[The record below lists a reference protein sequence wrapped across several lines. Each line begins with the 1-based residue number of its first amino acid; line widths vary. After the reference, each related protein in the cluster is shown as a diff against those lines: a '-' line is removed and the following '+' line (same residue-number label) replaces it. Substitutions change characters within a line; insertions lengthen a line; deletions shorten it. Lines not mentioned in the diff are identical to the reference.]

1 MNFKDFKQKYLNKK
15 VIIVSAAAVVVI
27 LWGINR
33 YQENKII
40 YQTQKLSKCTI
51 TDIVEASGTI
61 NPVNTVS
68 VGSTVSGLM
77 KEIYVDYNSEVK
89 KGQPLAQIDPA
100 NFQASVDQNK
110 AQINNA
116 EANLAKLNA
125 EMVMAQK
132 TYTRYKNLYAKNFI
146 ARSELDQAESD
157 YLAKKASIG
166 AQKASIAQAKAN
178 YNTAMTNLGY
188 TKIIAP
194 VNGTI
199 ISRDI
204 DVGQPVA
211 ASFQAPELFTI
222 AQDLTK
228 MQIEVNVSEA
238 DIGKVKEGQDVE
250 YTLDGYPDSTFYG
263 KVTQVRLDSTV
274 TSNVVT
280 YTVIVSVSN
289 EDLKLKPGM
298 TANVSIITKRS
309 KDVMCAPTIALK
321 YTPEIGGQKYK
332 NQGIWILEKNKPVR
346 IDIKEGAS
354 DDTNVEIISQR
365 LKLGDEVIIGSTGG
379 KNNKNTSAG
388 SSSSAKRRGGPPGM
402 FR

>member
-1 MNFKDFKQKYLNKK
+1 MDIKNTAKLLLKK
-15 VIIVSAAAVVVI
+15 RIIIPIIVAAALGAYGYSYVQSHKVT
-27 LWGINR
+27 
-33 YQENKII
+33 YMTKE
-40 YQTQKLSKCTI
+40 LSRCTI
-51 TDIVEASGTI
+51 TDVVEASGTI

-89 KGQPLAQIDPA
+89 KGQLLAQIDPA
-100 NFQASVDQNK
+100 TFQAQVDQNR

-125 EMVMAQK
+125 EMVYAEK
-132 TYTRYKNLYAKNFI
+132 TYIRYKNLYKKNFV

-166 AQKASIAQAKAN
+166 AQRASIAQSRAS
-178 YNTAMTNLGY
+178 YNTAMTHLGY
-188 TKIIAP
+188 TKIVAP
-194 VNGTI
+194 VDGTI

-238 DIGKVKEGQDVE
+238 DIGSVKEGQEVE

-263 KVTQVRLDSTV
+263 KVTQVRLDSTT

-289 EDLKLKPGM
+289 DDLKLKPGM

-309 KDVMCAPTIALK
+309 ENVMCAPSIALK
-321 YTPEIGGQKYK
+321 YSPETNGQKYQ
-332 NQGIWILEKNKPVR
+332 NQGIWVLENGKPKR

-354 DDTNVEIISQR
+354 DDSNVEIISKI
-365 LKLGDEVIIGSTGG
+365 LKIGDKVIIGSTGG
-379 KNNKNTSAG
+379 GKKPTASQQGN
-388 SSSSAKRRGGPPGM
+388 KRRGGPPGM
-402 FR
+402 F

>member
-1 MNFKDFKQKYLNKK
+1 MDIQTIKQKYLKKRIIIPISIALVLGAGFCANLNANK
-15 VIIVSAAAVVVI
+15 VT
-27 LWGINR
+27 
-33 YQENKII
+33 
-40 YQTQKLSKCTI
+40 YQTEKLTKCTI
-51 TDIVEASGTI
+51 TDVVEASGTI
-61 NPVNTVS
+61 NPVNIVS

-77 KEIYVDYNSEVK
+77 KEIYVDFNSEVK
-89 KGQPLAQIDPA
+89 KGQLLAQIDPA
-100 NFQASVDQNK
+100 NFQAAVDQNT

-116 EANLAKLNA
+116 QANLAKLNA
-125 EMVMAQK
+125 QLVMAEK
-132 TYTRYKNLYAKNFI
+132 TYNRYKNLYAKNFI

-157 YLAKKASIG
+157 YLAQKAAIG
-166 AQKASIAQAKAN
+166 AQRASIAQARAS

-194 VNGTI
+194 VDGTI

-211 ASFQAPELFTI
+211 ASFQAPELFKI

-238 DIGKVKEGQDVE
+238 DIGQVKEGQDVE

-263 KVTQVRLDSTV
+263 KVTQVRLDSTT

-309 KDVMCAPTIALK
+309 ENVLCAPSIALK
-321 YTPEIGGQKYK
+321 FSPETNGQKYK
-332 NQGIWILEKNKPVR
+332 NQGIWILAKGKPSR
-346 IDIKEGAS
+346 IDIKQGSS
-354 DDTNVEIISQR
+354 DDSNVEIISDS
-365 LKLGDEVIIGSTGG
+365 LKVGEDVIIGSSGRR
-379 KNNKNTSAG
+379 KQNNKPSNN
-388 SSSSAKRRGGPPGM
+388 RRGGPPGM

>member
-1 MNFKDFKQKYLNKK
+1 MNLDEIKQKYCKKRYIAILVAVLAIGGVAYQQYNTKK
-15 VIIVSAAAVVVI
+15 VI
-27 LWGINR
+27 
-33 YQENKII
+33 YKTEKI
-40 YQTQKLSKCTI
+40 SKCTI
-51 TDIVEASGTI
+51 TDVVEASGTI
-61 NPVNTVS
+61 NPVNIVS

-89 KGQPLAQIDPA
+89 KGQLLAQIDPA
-100 NFQASVDQNK
+100 NFQASVDQNR

-125 EMVMAQK
+125 QLALAEK
-132 TYTRYKNLYAKNFI
+132 TYRRYKNLYAKNFV
-146 ARSELDQAESD
+146 AKSELDQAESD
-157 YLAKKASIG
+157 YLAQKASIG
-166 AQKASIAQAKAN
+166 AQRASIAQARAT

-194 VNGTI
+194 VDGTI

-238 DIGKVKEGQDVE
+238 DIGQVKEGQEVE

-263 KVTQVRLDSTV
+263 KVSQVRLDSTT

-280 YTVIVSVSN
+280 YTVIVSVDN

-309 KDVMCAPTIALK
+309 KDVMCIPTTALK
-321 YTPEIGGQKYK
+321 FTPDKTGQKYQH
-332 NQGIWILEKNKPVR
+332 QGIWILADGKPQRV
-346 IDIKEGAS
+346 DIKEGAS
-354 DDTNVEIISQR
+354 DDSQTEIISN
-365 LKLGDEVIIGSTGG
+365 KVKIGDNVIVDAIGG
-379 KNNKNTSAG
+379 KNSANMQTGNKQ
-388 SSSSAKRRGGPPGM
+388 KRHGGPPGM

>member
-1 MNFKDFKQKYLNKK
+1 MQFNNLVKK
-15 VIIVSAAAVVVI
+15 FASKRVIIPLAVI
-27 LWGINR
+27 LVLGVGYGINLN
-33 YQENKII
+33 ENKIQ
-40 YQTQKLSKCTI
+40 YQTQKLERCTI
-51 TDIVEASGTI
+51 TQVVEASGTI

-77 KEIYVDYNSEVK
+77 KAIYVDFNSEVK
-89 KGQPLAQIDPA
+89 KGQLLAQIDPA
-100 NFQASVDQNK
+100 NFQASVDQNR

-132 TYTRYKNLYAKNFI
+132 TYTRYRNLYAKNFV
-146 ARSELDQAESD
+146 AKSELDQAESD
-157 YLAKKASIG
+157 YLAKRASIG
-166 AQKASIAQAKAN
+166 AQRASISQARAT

-188 TKIIAP
+188 TRIVAP

-222 AQDLTK
+222 AQDLKK

-238 DIGKVKEGQDVE
+238 DIGKVKEGQAVE

-263 KVTQVRLDSTV
+263 KVTQVRLDSTT

-289 EDLKLKPGM
+289 DDLKLKPGM
-298 TANVSIITKRS
+298 TANVSIITNRRKN
-309 KDVMCAPTIALK
+309 VMCAPSVALK
-321 YTPEIGGQKYK
+321 YTPETNGRKYK
-332 NQGIWILEKNKPVR
+332 QQGIWILENAKPRR

-354 DDTNVEIISQR
+354 DDSNVEIISKR
-365 LKLGDEVIIGSTGG
+365 LRVGDNIIVGSTGG
-379 KNNKNTSAG
+379 KAGKADSKTTSDKG
-388 SSSSAKRRGGPPGM
+388 HGGPPGM
-402 FR
+402 F

>member
-1 MNFKDFKQKYLNKK
+1 MDLEKLKQKYLKK
-15 VIIVSAAAVVVI
+15 RIIIPIVAAVLLCSIGVI
-27 LWGINR
+27 HINTH
-33 YQENKII
+33 KVT
-40 YQTQKLSKCTI
+40 YQTQKLEKCTI
-51 TDIVEASGTI
+51 TDVVEASGTI

-89 KGQPLAQIDPA
+89 KGQLLAQIDPA
-100 NFQASVDQNK
+100 NFQAAVDQNR

-116 EANLAKLNA
+116 EATLAKLNA
-125 EMVMAQK
+125 QMVYAQK
-132 TYTRYKNLYAKNFI
+132 TYQRYKNLYAKNFI

-157 YLAKKASIG
+157 YLAQLAAVG
-166 AQKASIAQAKAN
+166 AQKASIAQARAN

-194 VNGTI
+194 VDGTI
-199 ISRDI
+199 ISREIDI
-204 DVGQPVA
+204 GQPVA

-238 DIGKVKEGQDVE
+238 DIGEVKEGQDVE

-263 KVTQVRLDSTV
+263 KVTQVRLDSTT

-280 YTVIVSVSN
+280 YTVIVSVN
-289 EDLKLKPGM
+289 NDDLKLKPGM

-309 KDVMCAPTIALK
+309 ENVMCAPSIALK
-321 YTPEIGGQKYK
+321 YSPETNSQRYK
-332 NQGIWILEKNKPVR
+332 NQGIWILENNKPVR
-346 IDIKEGAS
+346 MDIKQGAS
-354 DDTNVEIISQR
+354 DDSNIEIISGE
-365 LKLGDEVIIGSTGG
+365 LKIGDEVIIGSSGG
-379 KNNKNTSAG
+379 KKQKMQSQNGQK
-388 SSSSAKRRGGPPGM
+388 RGGPPGM

>member
-1 MNFKDFKQKYLNKK
+1 MDIKNTAKLLLKK
-15 VIIVSAAAVVVI
+15 RIIIPIIVAAALGAYGYSYVQSHKVT
-27 LWGINR
+27 
-33 YQENKII
+33 YMTKE
-40 YQTQKLSKCTI
+40 LSRCTI
-51 TDIVEASGTI
+51 TDVVEASGTI

-89 KGQPLAQIDPA
+89 KGQLLAQIDPA
-100 NFQASVDQNK
+100 TFQAQVDQNR

-125 EMVMAQK
+125 EMVYAEK
-132 TYTRYKNLYAKNFI
+132 TYIRYKNLYKKNFV

-166 AQKASIAQAKAN
+166 AQRASIAQSRAS

-188 TKIIAP
+188 TKIVAP
-194 VNGTI
+194 VDGTI

-238 DIGKVKEGQDVE
+238 DIGSVKEGQEVE

-263 KVTQVRLDSTV
+263 KVTQVRLDSTT

-289 EDLKLKPGM
+289 DDLKLKPGM

-309 KDVMCAPTIALK
+309 ENVMCAPSIALK
-321 YTPEIGGQKYK
+321 YSPETNGQKYQ
-332 NQGIWILEKNKPVR
+332 NQGIWVLENGKPKR

-354 DDTNVEIISQR
+354 DDSNVEIISKI
-365 LKLGDEVIIGSTGG
+365 LKIGDKVIIGSTGG
-379 KNNKNTSAG
+379 GKKP
-388 SSSSAKRRGGPPGM
+388 SSAQQGNNKRRGGPPGM
-402 FR
+402 F

>member
-1 MNFKDFKQKYLNKK
+1 MEIKNLGKLLLKK
-15 VIIVSAAAVVVI
+15 RVIIPIIVAAALGAYGYSYVQSHKVT
-27 LWGINR
+27 
-33 YQENKII
+33 YMTKE
-40 YQTQKLSKCTI
+40 LSRCTI
-51 TDIVEASGTI
+51 TDVVEASGTI

-89 KGQPLAQIDPA
+89 KGQLLAQIDPA
-100 NFQASVDQNK
+100 TFQAQVDQNR

-125 EMVMAQK
+125 EMVYAEK
-132 TYTRYKNLYAKNFI
+132 TYIRYKNLYKKNFV

-166 AQKASIAQAKAN
+166 AQRASIAQSRAS

-188 TKIIAP
+188 TKIVAP
-194 VNGTI
+194 VDGTI

-238 DIGKVKEGQDVE
+238 DIGLVKEGQEVE

-263 KVTQVRLDSTV
+263 KVTQVRLDSTT

-280 YTVIVSVSN
+280 YTVIVSVN
-289 EDLKLKPGM
+289 NDDLKLKPGM

-309 KDVMCAPTIALK
+309 ENVMCAPSVAMK
-321 YTPEIGGQKYK
+321 YSPETNGQKYQ
-332 NQGIWILEKNKPVR
+332 NQGIWVLENGKPKR

-354 DDTNVEIISQR
+354 DDSNVEIISKV
-365 LKLGDEVIIGSTGG
+365 LKVGDKIIIGSTGG
-379 KNNKNTSAG
+379 GKKPTSSQQG
-388 SSSSAKRRGGPPGM
+388 NKRRGGPPGM
-402 FR
+402 F

>member
-1 MNFKDFKQKYLNKK
+1 MDIKNTAKLLLKK
-15 VIIVSAAAVVVI
+15 RIFIPIIVAAALGAYGYSYVQSHKVT
-27 LWGINR
+27 
-33 YQENKII
+33 YMTKE
-40 YQTQKLSKCTI
+40 LSRCTI
-51 TDIVEASGTI
+51 TDVVEASGTI

-89 KGQPLAQIDPA
+89 KGQLLAQIDPA
-100 NFQASVDQNK
+100 TFQAQVDQNR

-125 EMVMAQK
+125 EMVYAEK
-132 TYTRYKNLYAKNFI
+132 TYIRYKNLYKKSFV

-166 AQKASIAQAKAN
+166 AQRASIAQSRAS

-188 TKIIAP
+188 TKIVAP
-194 VNGTI
+194 VDGTI

-238 DIGKVKEGQDVE
+238 DIGSVKEGQEVE

-263 KVTQVRLDSTV
+263 KVTQVRLDSTT
-274 TSNVVT
+274 TSNIVT

-289 EDLKLKPGM
+289 DDLKLKPGM

-309 KDVMCAPTIALK
+309 ENVMCAPSIALK
-321 YTPEIGGQKYK
+321 YSPETNGQKYQ
-332 NQGIWILEKNKPVR
+332 NQGIWVLENGKPKR

-354 DDTNVEIISQR
+354 DDSNVEIISKI
-365 LKLGDEVIIGSTGG
+365 LKIGDKVIIGSTGG
-379 KNNKNTSAG
+379 GKKPTASQQGNN
-388 SSSSAKRRGGPPGM
+388 KRRGGPPGM
-402 FR
+402 F

>member
-1 MNFKDFKQKYLNKK
+1 MQFNDLIKILTKK
-15 VIIVSAAAVVVI
+15 RVIIPSVCVVLIAVFTVLKI
-27 LWGINR
+27 SSNR
-33 YQENKII
+33 IH
-40 YQTQKLSKCTI
+40 YQTQKIDKCTI
-51 TDIVEASGTI
+51 TQVVEASGTI

-89 KGQPLAQIDPA
+89 KGQLLAQIDPA
-100 NFQASVDQNK
+100 NFQASVDQNR

-125 EMVMAQK
+125 QMVMAEK
-132 TYTRYKNLYAKNFI
+132 TYRRYKNLYAKNFI

-157 YLAKKASIG
+157 YLAQKASVG
-166 AQKASIAQAKAN
+166 AQKASIAQARAN

-194 VNGTI
+194 VDGTI

-211 ASFQAPELFTI
+211 ASFQAPELFKI

-238 DIGKVKEGQDVE
+238 DIGKVKEGQEVE
-250 YTLDGYPDSTFYG
+250 YTLDGYPDSIFHG
-263 KVTQVRLDSTV
+263 LVTQVRLDSTV

-298 TANVSIITKRS
+298 TANVSIITNRRV
-309 KDVMCAPTIALK
+309 DVICVPSIALK
-321 YTPEIGGQKYK
+321 FTPEVGGQKYK
-332 NQGIWILEKNKPVR
+332 NRGIWILDDGKPQRV
-346 IDIKEGAS
+346 DIQEGAS
-354 DDTNVEIISQR
+354 DDANVEIITQK
-365 LKLGDEVIIGSTGG
+365 LKPGDLVIIGSSGG
-379 KNNKNTSAG
+379 KNSKLMTGTKNAR
-388 SSSSAKRRGGPPGM
+388 RRGGPPGM

>member
-1 MNFKDFKQKYLNKK
+1 MDFNQIKTKYLKK
-15 VIIVSAAAVVVI
+15 RYIITLAAVLAIGAYGIIQINANKVV
-27 LWGINR
+27 
-33 YQENKII
+33 
-40 YQTQKLSKCTI
+40 YQTQQLKKCTI
-51 TDIVEASGTI
+51 TDVVEASGTI

-77 KEIYVDYNSEVK
+77 KAIYVDYNSEVK
-89 KGQPLAQIDPA
+89 QGQLLAQIDPA
-100 NFQASVDQNK
+100 NFQASVDQNR

-132 TYTRYKNLYAKNFI
+132 TYNRYKNLYAKNFI

-166 AQKASIAQAKAN
+166 AQRASIAQARAS

-194 VNGTI
+194 VDGTI

-238 DIGKVKEGQDVE
+238 DIGEVDEGQEVE
-250 YTLDGYPDSTFYG
+250 YTLDGYPDSTFHG
-263 KVTQVRLDSTV
+263 KVTQVRLDSTT

-309 KDVMCAPTIALK
+309 EDVMCAPSIALK
-321 YTPEIGGQKYK
+321 YTPETSGQKYK
-332 NQGIWILEKNKPVR
+332 NQGIWILERGKPLR

-365 LKLGDEVIIGSTGG
+365 LKLGDNVIIGSTGG
-379 KNNKNTSAG
+379 KSSKVSANNNG
-388 SSSSAKRRGGPPGM
+388 RRRGGPPGM
-402 FR
+402 F

>member
-1 MNFKDFKQKYLNKK
+1 MDIKSFKEKYVKKCIIIPIGLALVLGVGIAIHAKANK
-15 VIIVSAAAVVVI
+15 VT
-27 LWGINR
+27 
-33 YQENKII
+33 
-40 YQTQKLSKCTI
+40 YQTEKLRECTI

-61 NPVNTVS
+61 NPVNIVS

-89 KGQPLAQIDPA
+89 KGQLLAQIDPA
-100 NFQASVDQNK
+100 NFQASVDQNL

-116 EANLAKLNA
+116 QANLAKLNA
-125 EMVMAQK
+125 QLVMAEK
-132 TYTRYKNLYAKNFI
+132 TYNRYKNLYAKNFI
-146 ARSELDQAESD
+146 AKSELDQAESD
-157 YLAKKASIG
+157 YLAQKASVG
-166 AQKASIAQAKAN
+166 AQRASIAQARAT
-178 YNTAMTNLGY
+178 YNTAKTNLSY

-194 VNGTI
+194 VDGTI

-211 ASFQAPELFTI
+211 ASFQAPELFKI

-238 DIGKVKEGQDVE
+238 DIGQVKEGQDVE

-263 KVTQVRLDSTV
+263 KVTQVRLDSTT

-280 YTVIVSVSN
+280 YTVIVSVKN
-289 EDLKLKPGM
+289 DDLKLKPGM

-309 KDVMCAPTIALK
+309 ENVMCAPSIALK
-321 YTPEIGGQKYK
+321 YTPDTSGQKYK
-332 NQGIWILEKNKPVR
+332 NQGVWILAKGKPQR
-346 IDIKEGAS
+346 IDIEQGAS
-354 DDTNVEIISQR
+354 DDSNFEVISEN
-365 LKLGDEVIIGSTGG
+365 LKFGDEVIIGSSGG
-379 KNNKNTSAG
+379 KKNARANG
-388 SSSSAKRRGGPPGM
+388 AQGKRRGGPPGM